1 MICQKEYHAPTSAP
15 LNAIKA
21 FEAVARQQSFT
32 AAAAE
37 LCVSQSAV
45 SKQVA
50 RLEAHLQLQLVER
63 HAKGISLS
71 KEGEA
76 YLQVLT
82 DALDAIDQA
91 SARLSN
97 VPHQLRIDTL
107 PSLSSI
113 WLIPRLSDFQQ
124 RHPGIEVELVTGDG
138 PVDFAASEADLAIR
152 CFADAPTGNHSQ
164 LLIQERLH
172 LVASPSLV
180 ESRPVNHLSD
190 LRQFTLLRQ
199 TTRPDL
205 WQQFFRH
212 WHDDEQAYTY
222 GFASQHF
229 FMTLQS
235 VKEGIGIALLPDF
248 LVAEQLESGQL
259 CAPLNLSL
267 DSGYGY
273 YLQIPAHKRQQLQ
286 VRQFTHWLQTQLPAS
301 E

>member
-1 MICQKEYHAPTSAP
+1 MRRHLPP

-32 AAAAE
+32 AAAVE

-50 RLEAHLQLQLVER
+50 RLEAHLQLRLIER
-63 HAKGISLS
+63 HAKGIRLS

-82 DALDAIDQA
+82 EALDAIDQA

-97 VPHQLRIDTL
+97 APQQLRIDTL

-113 WLIPRLSDFQQ
+113 WLIPRLKDFQK
-124 RHPGIEVELVTGDG
+124 RHPGIQVELVTGDG
-138 PVDFAASEADLAIR
+138 PVDFTASEADLAIR
-152 CFADAPTGNHSQ
+152 CFSDAAAGNHTQ
-164 LLIQERLH
+164 LLLTERLH
-172 LVASPSLV
+172 LVASPALF
-180 ESRPVNHLSD
+180 ESRPVERLSD
-190 LRQFTLLRQ
+190 LKQFTLLRQ

-205 WQQFFRH
+205 WQQFFQH
-212 WHDDEQAYTY
+212 WHENDQGFTY

-248 LVAEQLESGQL
+248 LVAEQLASGEL

-273 YLQIPAHKRQQLQ
+273 YLQIPTHKRQQLQ
-286 VRQFTHWLQTQLPAS
+286 VRQFSHWLQTQLSATNY
-301 E
+301 

>member
-1 MICQKEYHAPTSAP
+1 MRRHLPP

-63 HAKGISLS
+63 HAKGIRLS

-113 WLIPRLSDFQQ
+113 WLIPRLTDFQQ
-124 RHPGIEVELVTGDG
+124 RHPGIEVELITGDG
-138 PVDFAASEADLAIR
+138 PVDFTASEADLAIR
-152 CFADAPTGNHSQ
+152 CFADTPTGNHSQ
-164 LLIQERLH
+164 LLIRERLH
-172 LVASPSLV
+172 LVASPALV

-273 YLQIPAHKRQQLQ
+273 YLQIPVHKRQQLQ
-286 VRQFTHWLQTQLPAS
+286 VRQFSHWLQTQLPAA